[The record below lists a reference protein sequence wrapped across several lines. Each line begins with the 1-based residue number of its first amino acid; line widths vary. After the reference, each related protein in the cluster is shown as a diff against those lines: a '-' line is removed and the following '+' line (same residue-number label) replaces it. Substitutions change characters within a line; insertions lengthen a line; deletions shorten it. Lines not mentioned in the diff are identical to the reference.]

1 MKMHNKV
8 LALSLSLLAIQNTI
22 EAKGKKKVHETTS
35 QSPIS
40 TASTASTPVS
50 PATPTDTVTPTDSVS
65 FSNGMEVDET
75 SSPVRF
81 GRLSEQAEGVEGH
94 VTPTSTFAEVVEHS
108 LGGESSASDAPST
121 PPAQHTPPVEQL
133 VQYHEQ
139 RIAEVAASAQQEAML
154 SVRKEAHPNEAL
166 SPREQRRPSPVD
178 TSTNQGF
185 TEEEEH
191 YSPVLPAT
199 TEEAVH
205 QEAPVVATQQTEQ
218 VSTQVVVISSES
230 NEPITPTAQPATTQ
244 PTLTSTQRLWAKV
257 KAVPNQMNQ
266 WTRRQARQHPII
278 SGVVGLGAAA
288 ALMYAGYQVFYAPNP
303 VDYLE
308 LPDGQTLDA
317 LAIINVSRRNIP
329 CHLGVFA
336 NGDFIVDN
344 KSTFKAIAHTL
355 EKQGPQSSVVF
366 KLHKQQNLDLIITR
380 SQADNALTL
389 CLTVVTHGNTTPVE
403 YENTKLAT
411 TIVVQENFEVSDEAR
426 HILKIIEGLS
436 TGEITIATSVS
447 QPAGAA

>member
-22 EAKGKKKVHETTS
+22 EAKGSKKRHKTS

-81 GRLSEQAEGVEGH
+81 GRLSEQTESVEGH
-94 VTPTSTFAEVVEHS
+94 VTPTFAEIVEHN
-108 LGGESSASDAPST
+108 LAGESSAPSAT
-121 PPAQHTPPVEQL
+121 PVEHTPPVEEL
-133 VQYHEQ
+133 VEYHEQ
-139 RIAEVAASAQQEAML
+139 QIAHVAASAQQEAAL
-154 SVRKEAHPNEAL
+154 SVRKETHTNKAL

-191 YSPVLPAT
+191 YSPVLPAA

-218 VSTQVVVISSES
+218 VSTQEVVISSES
-230 NEPITPTAQPATTQ
+230 NESITPTAQPTPTQ

-257 KAVPNQMNQ
+257 KAMPNQMNQ
-266 WTRRQARQHPII
+266 WTRRQARQHPIV
-278 SGVVGLGAAA
+278 SGVVGLGTAAT
-288 ALMYAGYQVFYAPNP
+288 LVYAGYQVFYAPNP